1 MDFSWG
7 GMKKSVG
14 GFWQKLSRP
23 QRIIT
28 IVAPLV
34 VAAAL
39 FGLIIWAS
47 QPNYVSI
54 YKGTEAEA
62 AAIRSKL
69 ADLKFK
75 YQLADGGT
83 NIMVPQDQAAE
94 ARLQLASANLPQGSK
109 FSYDYLN
116 QMRIGET
123 DADRKLRQL
132 LGLQSELET
141 TIKTLAGV
149 EDTRVHIVQPEP
161 SLFVENE
168 KKPTAAVTLKL
179 APATKLGDDQIR
191 GIANLMAASVEG
203 LDVGNVTIVD
213 TNGSVLS
220 DILGKS
226 NDPHQLTGTQLQLKQ
241 GMEDSIQKNVQ
252 TMLDHVWPGKTVVRA
267 NVTLNFDQVSIK
279 EQKAGPGAVVSR
291 ETSAETST
299 SGSTAGGGTGVNA
312 NVPTYPSP
320 AAPGNTSTSNSTK
333 TTENFQ
339 VDLTQTER
347 TINPGSISRLS
358 VSVMLDGETVTQA
371 QANQIQEVVASAA
384 GIDVN
389 RGDEI
394 RIAAIPF
401 DKQSL
406 MAEKAAMAQAEK
418 KQQILTYAE
427 LGAGL
432 LLGILFLLI
441 LWRSRSKFKQTSGSL
456 AMPGGFEPMPLA
468 AAEEFLLSQKQA
480 EEEAKLKLAQKQA
493 KSVDE
498 IEKQKVKEAVEL
510 YTRNN
515 PDEVARL
522 VKTWLSEEK

>member
-7 GMKKSVG
+7 GMQKSVRE
-14 GFWQKLSRP
+14 FWQKLSRP
-23 QRIIT
+23 QKIIT
-28 IVAPLV
+28 IVAPLL
-34 VAAAL
+34 VATAL
-39 FGLIIWAS
+39 FGLIIWAG

-62 AAIRSKL
+62 GAIRNKL
-69 ADLKFK
+69 VDLKFK

-83 NIMVPQDQAAE
+83 NILVPQAQAAE
-94 ARLQLASANLPQGSK
+94 ARLQLAVADLPQGSK

-132 LGLQSELET
+132 LGLQNELET

-149 EDTRVHIVQPEP
+149 QDSRVHIVMPEK

-168 KKPTAAVTLKL
+168 KKATAAVTLKL
-179 APATKLGDDQIR
+179 APGTKLGDDQIR

-203 LDVGNVTIVD
+203 LEMQNVTVMD

-220 DILGKS
+220 DVLGNS
-226 NDPHQLTGTQLQLKQ
+226 NDPNRLTGTQLQLKQ
-241 GMEDSIQKNVQ
+241 TVENNIQKSVQ
-252 TMLDHVWPGKTVVRA
+252 SMLDRVFPGQTVVRA
-267 NVTLNFDQVSIK
+267 NVTLNFDQVSVK
-279 EQKAGPGAVVSR
+279 EQQHGPGAVVSK
-291 ETSAETST
+291 ETST
-299 SGSTAGGGTGVNA
+299 E
-312 NVPTYPSP
+312 
-320 AAPGNTSTSNSTK
+320 TSTNGSAVGTVPGPNTNIPGYPAPTASGTPSSSNSSK

-339 VDLTQTER
+339 VDVTQTER
-347 TINPGSISRLS
+347 IINPGSISRLS

-371 QANQIQEVVASAA
+371 QADQIKEVVASAA

-389 RGDEI
+389 RGDQI
-394 RIAAIPF
+394 QIAAIPF

-406 MAEKAAMAQAEK
+406 MAEKAAMAQAEQ
-418 KQQILTYAE
+418 KQKILTYAE
-427 LGAGL
+427 LGAGV

-441 LWRSRSKFKQTSGSL
+441 LWRARSKYRQGGSL
-456 AMPGGFEPMPLA
+456 ALAGSFEPVPLA
-468 AAEEFLLSQKQA
+468 AAEELLLSQRQA
-480 EEEAKLKLAQKQA
+480 EAEAKFKIAQKQA
-493 KSVDE
+493 KSADE

-522 VKTWLSEEK
+522 VKTWLSEDR